1 MGRIREPFWKSISG
15 ASRPTWLDIVGLQL
29 RVNKD
34 VKETI
39 GMLSSVCYPNV
50 EIFKRGT
57 PQCIMDK
64 FLKGDNLFSEFV
76 QKALEEL
83 AFSKMHA
90 RLVFFY

>member
-1 MGRIREPFWKSISG
+1 VEQVL
-15 ASRPTWLDIVGLQL
+15 WLDIVGLRL

-50 EIFKRGT
+50 EIFQRGT

-64 FLKGDNLFSEFV
+64 FLKGDNLYSEFV
-76 QKALEEL
+76 QKALEDL
-83 AFSKMHA
+83 AFSKMHDA
-90 RLVFFY
+90 WLVFFY